1 MRDRNFEV
9 NPPMDRPLLIACRQ
23 QRPIPTPP
31 SPRGL
36 NAGFSLVELVV
47 ALGIGAML
55 VAVAVPSWGWW
66 IGNEQVMN
74 HAMLFAKSMQL
85 ARSEA
90 IKRGHRVN
98 LCKSADG
105 IQCADTGGWD
115 QGFLMHEDTGTKGE
129 VDGDDVVIRIE
140 PPTRGIHVAS
150 NKPLADY
157 VSFTAFGHARMLN
170 GALQMGTFTVC
181 KPGFRAV
188 DVVLVGS
195 GRVRIAKTKTICP

>member
-1 MRDRNFEV
+1 
-9 NPPMDRPLLIACRQ
+9 MDHCLPIACCR
-23 QRPIPTPP
+23 RRAAVAPTL
-31 SPRGL
+31 RRRRR
-36 NAGFSLVELVV
+36 GFSLVELVV
-47 ALGIGAML
+47 ALGIAAALMTAAL
-55 VAVAVPSWGWW
+55 PSWGRW

-74 HAMLFAKSMQL
+74 QAILLAKSMQL

-105 IQCADTGGWD
+105 IQCADGGGWD

-129 VDGDDVVIRIE
+129 VDGDDAVIRVE
-140 PPTRGIHVAS
+140 PPTRGIHIAS
-150 NKPLADY
+150 NKPLAEY

-181 KPGFRAV
+181 KPGFNAV

-195 GRVRIAKTKTICP
+195 GRVRIAKTKAICP

>member
-1 MRDRNFEV
+1 MDHR
-9 NPPMDRPLLIACRQ
+9 PPIACRPHSSLAAAPALRRR
-23 QRPIPTPP
+23 QRAWT
-31 SPRGL
+31 
-36 NAGFSLVELVV
+36 LVELVV
-47 ALGIGAML
+47 ALGIA
-55 VAVAVPSWGWW
+55 AVLITMALPSWGQW
-66 IGNEQVMN
+66 IGSQRVMN
-74 HAMLFAKSMQL
+74 QALLLAKNMQL

-105 IQCADTGGWD
+105 VQCIDTGGWD

-129 VDGDDVVIRIE
+129 VDGDDDVIRFE
-140 PPTRGIHVAS
+140 RPERGIRVSS

-170 GALQMGTFTVC
+170 GALQMGTFTIC
-181 KPGFRAV
+181 KQGFPAV

-195 GRVRIAKTKTICP
+195 GRVRIAKTNAICP

>member
-1 MRDRNFEV
+1 
-9 NPPMDRPLLIACRQ
+9 MDHCLPIACRPRRAAAASLMVRRP
-23 QRPIPTPP
+23 QR
-31 SPRGL
+31 GY
-36 NAGFSLVELVV
+36 SLVELVV
-47 ALGIGAML
+47 ALGIAVVL
-55 VAVAVPSWGWW
+55 VTLALPSWGRW
-66 IGNEQVMN
+66 IGNEQVQN
-74 HAMLFAKSMQL
+74 QAILLATSMQL

-98 LCKSADG
+98 LCKSGDG
-105 IQCADTGGWD
+105 VQCADTGGWD

-129 VDGDDVVIRIE
+129 VDGDDAVIRFE
-140 PPTRGIHVAS
+140 PPTRGIHIAS

-181 KPGFRAV
+181 KQGFPAV

-195 GRVRIAKTKTICP
+195 GRVRIAKKNVICP